1 MLRRMQSAAMGRR
14 ALLVAAGGALLG
26 CSREATVDLPQLRL
40 ATGPA
45 GAVYRRIG
53 GGLAELIG
61 DRLPGM
67 SVVTMPSRASTDNI
81 RMLLQGEADL
91 GLSSLDAVIGPDGR
105 PPRGISALCRIY
117 DSYLHLVVLGGSPIR
132 TFAQLAGHHISYGAR
147 DSGTEFTTRRLVE
160 LTGIEVSGETLDQA
174 ESAAA
179 LVSGA
184 IDAQFSLTGI
194 PTPAVSQVAA
204 EHPIR
209 LIDLAEQAGQL
220 ASVYPGPYIPAT
232 IPVTAYDGVPATPTV
247 AVPNVLL
254 ARAGLQSDVVHA
266 VTETIFTRAG
276 ILTTARPDADAVPEA
291 WQINVRTGIS
301 TGSIPLHPGAAAWF
315 QEQKR

>member
-1 MLRRMQSAAMGRR
+1 MSRR
-14 ALLVAAGGALLG
+14 AVLAAAGGVLLG
-26 CSREATVDLPQLRL
+26 CSGDAPADLADLRL
-40 ATGPA
+40 ATGPE

-61 DRLPGM
+61 DQLPGT
-67 SVVTMPSRASTDNI
+67 SVVTVPSRASTDNI
-81 RMLLQGEADL
+81 RMLLRGHADL
-91 GLSSLDAVIGPDGR
+91 GLSSLDAVIGPDGL
-105 PPRGISALCRIY
+105 PPRGISALCRLY
-117 DSYLHLVVLGGSPIR
+117 DSYLHLVVLDGSPIR
-132 TFAQLAGHHISYGAR
+132 SFAQLAGHRISFGAR

-160 LTGIEVSGETLDQA
+160 LTGIEVTGDTLNQA

-179 LVSGA
+179 LVSGD

-194 PTPAVSQVAA
+194 PTPAISQVAA

-209 LIDLAEQAGQL
+209 LIELADQAGQL
-220 ASVYPGPYIPAT
+220 ARVYRGPYIPAT

-254 ARAGLQSDVVHA
+254 ARDGLRSDVVYA
-266 VTETIFTRAG
+266 VAETIFTRAG
-276 ILTTARPDADAVPEA
+276 VLTTDRPDAAAVPEA

-301 TGSIPLHPGAAAWF
+301 TGSIPLHPGAAEWF
-315 QEQKR
+315 RDHKR